1 MYYFEMMSTFLF
13 LLLVGAFFSPILGG
27 CFALFLMF
35 FILSGMVVFL
45 SVNFVWILGVGL
57 VIYASGAV
65 LKLWRWYQ
73 LPDVNTYLNNHPDC
87 KLAVGVSCHNCGS
100 DKLNNQGLFHN
111 TSRWRFYV
119 CSHCGTTLFRFNV
132 L

>member
-13 LLLVGAFFSPILGG
+13 LLLIGAFFSPIMGG
-27 CFALFLMF
+27 CFAIFLMF

-45 SVNFVWILGVGL
+45 SVNFVWIMAIGVS
-57 VIYASGAV
+57 IYAIGSIM
-65 LKLWRWYQ
+65 KLWRWYK
-73 LPDVNTYLNNHPDC
+73 LSDVNQYLHDHPEC
-87 KLAVGVSCHNCGS
+87 NLAVGVSCHSCGS
-100 DKLNNQGLFHN
+100 DKLTNHGLFHN
-111 TSRWRFYV
+111 SSKWRFYV